1 LLNQDGMLIGL
12 SDAGAHVSQLC
23 DACMATDLLGRWVRE
38 RGALQLAAAVRK
50 LTGEPA
56 DVYRLTDRGYV
67 REGMLA
73 DLAVFD
79 PDTVGPGPLRRVRDF
94 PADGE
99 RLVADAPEGM
109 AHVIVNGTPIR
120 VDGAAVPD
128 AVASKPGRVL
138 RG

>member
-1 LLNQDGMLIGL
+1 
-12 SDAGAHVSQLC
+12 
-23 DACMATDLLGRWVRE
+23 MA
-38 RGALQLAAAVRK
+38 
-50 LTGEPA
+50 A
-56 DVYRLTDRGYV
+56 DI
-67 REGMLA
+67 
-73 DLAVFD
+73 AVFD

-109 AHVIVNGTPIR
+109 AHVVVNGTPIR
-120 VDGAAVPD
+120 VDGEPVAD